1 MFLNVDDVKMII
13 HRNYLLRAILQPL
26 VIKWIVLTRHKN
38 SEKFNAGTDSI
49 LVKGA
54 LLVGMYLT
62 LNCNMQMRILST
74 DLEIMKRTRQLEN

>member
-1 MFLNVDDVKMII
+1 MHINRYNKVFAPIFG
-13 HRNYLLRAILQPL
+13 Y
-26 VIKWIVLTRHKN
+26 KN